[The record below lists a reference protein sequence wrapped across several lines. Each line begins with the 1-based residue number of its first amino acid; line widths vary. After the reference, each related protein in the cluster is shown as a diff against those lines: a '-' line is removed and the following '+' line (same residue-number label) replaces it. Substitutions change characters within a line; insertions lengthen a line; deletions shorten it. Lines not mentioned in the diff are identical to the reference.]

1 MSPLF
6 GNDPWWIVL
15 IKVVG
20 VFVLLLTWT
29 IFEVWF
35 ERRILGK
42 MQNRQGPIM
51 NGPFGLGQALGD
63 GVKLLF
69 KEDFRPARTDAIVFT
84 LAPMLTAVA
93 AFSSW
98 SVIPLGGE
106 VQMFGVTT
114 RLQVTDLPVGAL
126 MVIAIAGI
134 GFYGFVLAGW
144 ASSGTYSLLGSMRAT
159 AQLISYEIAMGL
171 SFVAV
176 FMVAGSMST
185 SMIVEAQQEPLVLF
199 GATIPLP
206 SWYFL
211 PLLPSFVIYF
221 ISMFGETNR
230 QPFDM
235 PECESELVSG
245 HITDYSGFRYAL
257 FFLAEYI
264 NMITVSAVITTLFLG
279 GYGAPWPLNGTVVD
293 QGWWGL
299 VWFMLKVQVLLFVF
313 SWVRASVPRV
323 RYDQLMDLGWK
334 VLIPANLLWITMLAL
349 GRGSAIHGWWASP
362 FFIGTAAV
370 LLLVVL
376 GAIWFSG
383 KEEPDEPDDLAFV
396 DEHGDFDAF
405 AGGYPVPPMPGQK
418 LVTTVFPSTADDERE
433 PVGAASPRRATANTN
448 GADA

>member
-1 MSPLF
+1 MSPVF

-29 IFEVWF
+29 IFNVWF
-35 ERRILGK
+35 ERRVLGK
-42 MQNRQGPIM
+42 MQNRKGPIM
-51 NGPFGLGQALGD
+51 NGPFGLGQAMGD
-63 GVKLLF
+63 GVKLLL
-69 KEDFRPARTDAIVFT
+69 KEDFRPARTDALVFN

-98 SVIPLGGE
+98 AVIPFGGE
-106 VQMFGVTT
+106 VRMFGVET
-114 RLQVTDLPVGAL
+114 RLQVTDLPVAAL
-126 MVIAIAGI
+126 LVLAIAGV

-159 AQLISYEIAMGL
+159 AQVISYEVAMGL
-171 SFVAV
+171 SLVAV

-185 SMIVEAQQEPLVLF
+185 SQIVEAQHEPLVLF

-206 SWYFL
+206 GWYVL
-211 PLLPSFVIYF
+211 PLLPSFIIYF

-264 NMITVSAVITTLFLG
+264 NMATVSAVATTLLLG

-299 VWFMLKVQVLLFVF
+299 LWFLLKVQFLLFVF
-313 SWVRASVPRV
+313 SWVRGSVPRV

-334 VLIPANLLWITMLAL
+334 VLIPVNLLWIVMLAL
-349 GRGSAIHGWWASP
+349 GRGSALHDWWSSP

-370 LLLVVL
+370 LILIVL

-383 KEEPDEPDDLAFV
+383 RREPEEDEV
-396 DEHGDFDAF
+396 DFLDERGEFDAF
-405 AGGYPVPPMPGQK
+405 AGGYPVPPMPGRT
-418 LVTTVFPSTADDERE
+418 LTSTVFRSTADDEPE
-433 PVGAASPRRATANTN
+433 PVGASSARRASSTAN